1 MPNVKPN
8 LHSYSRQELI
18 DLRTIPRSIPLSH
31 EIIDQIITNGITA
44 TNRFK
49 NHRTKRGTK
58 GVKRRRIP
66 VIITSPNYELS
77 RGPGSNTDNL
87 IAIDCT
93 KAPKPIQTVMG
104 NRDHTRSYQQNRG
117 IENQN
122 LLTVKRISAFH
133 RNRKL
138 SFSLWNARSI
148 NNKIAALCSSIVE
161 NDTDIF
167 AVTETWIGEHRQC
180 AVSEFK
186 ASLSGYD
193 VYQRPRANR
202 KGGGVALIIRSD
214 YKVKKMNSG
223 LFKSF
228 EHVDLTVKVNDVTT
242 RIALIYRPPPSRTN
256 GCKTADFLVE
266 FASFLEVLVIAPG
279 RLIILGDFNIH
290 VDNATNGD
298 ALKFHDLLCSMN
310 LVQLVRGSTHASG
323 HTLDLVITRSI
334 ESPICT
340 ISDVTNDNSLPS
352 DHSLIKFITDIS
364 RPHATKTTRVIR
376 NIRSIRS
383 DQLVEAI
390 KKYKPVDSDDEYGI
404 SVDTLSVNFGKKLS
418 DVMDMLAPA
427 KKKVI
432 VNKARAPWYTDEL
445 RLLRNNVRRLERA
458 WLSSPLEI
466 NKQIFHGARTSYHD
480 ECERAKT
487 QYHRSR
493 IQSANTRKLFAVVD
507 EITGDKKLTGAILP
521 KHNDP
526 QQMAQDFS
534 DFFCGKDQETT
545 RYIP

>member
-1 MPNVKPN
+1 
-8 LHSYSRQELI
+8 
-18 DLRTIPRSIPLSH
+18 
-31 EIIDQIITNGITA
+31 
-44 TNRFK
+44 
-49 NHRTKRGTK
+49 
-58 GVKRRRIP
+58 
-66 VIITSPNYELS
+66 
-77 RGPGSNTDNL
+77 
-87 IAIDCT
+87 
-93 KAPKPIQTVMG
+93 
-104 NRDHTRSYQQNRG
+104 
-117 IENQN
+117 
-122 LLTVKRISAFH
+122 
-133 RNRKL
+133 
-138 SFSLWNARSI
+138 
-148 NNKIAALCSSIVE
+148 
-161 NDTDIF
+161 
-167 AVTETWIGEHRQC
+167 
-180 AVSEFK
+180 
-186 ASLSGYD
+186 
-193 VYQRPRANR
+193 
-202 KGGGVALIIRSD
+202 
-214 YKVKKMNSG
+214 MNSG

-228 EHVDLTVKVNDVTT
+228 EHVDLTVTVNDVTT
-242 RIALIYRPPPSRTN
+242 RIVLIYQPPPSRTN
-256 GCKTADFLVE
+256 GCKTADFLDE

-290 VDNATNGD
+290 VDNASNGD

-334 ESPICT
+334 ASPICT

-390 KKYKPVDSDDEYGI
+390 KKYKP
-404 SVDTLSVNFGKKLS
+404 VDTLSVNFGKKLS

-507 EITGDKKLTGAILP
+507 EITGDKKSTGVILP

-534 DFFCGKDQETT
+534 DFFCGKIRKLRDTFHDVT
-545 RYIP
+545 